1 MLARLTRL
9 MAISPV
15 RRQSLIGLFT
25 TIGSTLLGFAATVYI
40 AHAAGAEALGA
51 FYLLSAYL
59 GFLLLASDPGLGGAA
74 AQRIAG
80 RDEPAAYFSAYAAIR
95 AGLAIAIAAG
105 FVVAAP
111 LLVDLGRAGLVS
123 WLALA
128 LLASTVAGI
137 AATGVW
143 STGNAG
149 IGQVAELVGVGVRVL
164 VQVLAVA
171 AGYGAAG
178 LAGGLVVGTLGAALV
193 NLRFLSLR
201 PGRFAARHLA
211 ALGPFAFWTFLVT
224 LVAVVSANA
233 DTILIGYFLSD
244 REVALYRTPLQLA
257 ALAVLSTMPL
267 RASLAPRIV
276 GWTAAGEL
284 GEVAGALARAWT
296 FALLLAAPVAVGGI
310 LLADQLLYFL
320 YGAEFAV
327 AAPAFAVL
335 LVAQLVSVGSLLEG
349 MALSAVGRPRGA
361 FAAAGAG
368 AVVLVLADLA
378 LIPMLGTAGAALALL
393 ASVAV
398 STMLARVLL
407 GRTIRVRLERRPL
420 GAIALAAGLMA
431 GAVVAYRA
439 LVPPDSLPLLVG
451 AVVLGA
457 AVYLGAV
464 LALDPTI
471 RSEVAGLARALL

>member
-1 MLARLTRL
+1 

-40 AHAAGAEALGA
+40 AHVAGAEALGA

-80 RDEPAAYFSAYAAIR
+80 RDEPAAYFSAYTAVR
-95 AGLAIAIAAG
+95 VGLAVAIAAG
-105 FVVAAP
+105 LVAAGP

-123 WLALA
+123 WLVLA
-128 LLASTVAGI
+128 LLVSTLAGI

-149 IGQVAELVGVGVRVL
+149 IGQVAELVGVGARVL

-178 LAGGLVVGTLGAALV
+178 LAGGLVAGTLVAALV

-201 PGRFAARHLA
+201 PDRFAARHLA

-233 DTILIGYFLSD
+233 DTILIGYLLSD

-257 ALAVLSTMPL
+257 ALAVLSTMQIG
-267 RASLAPRIV
+267 RAHV
-276 GWTAAGEL
+276 
-284 GEVAGALARAWT
+284 
-296 FALLLAAPVAVGGI
+296 
-310 LLADQLLYFL
+310 
-320 YGAEFAV
+320 
-327 AAPAFAVL
+327 
-335 LVAQLVSVGSLLEG
+335 
-349 MALSAVGRPRGA
+349 
-361 FAAAGAG
+361 
-368 AVVLVLADLA
+368 
-378 LIPMLGTAGAALALL
+378 
-393 ASVAV
+393 
-398 STMLARVLL
+398 
-407 GRTIRVRLERRPL
+407 
-420 GAIALAAGLMA
+420 
-431 GAVVAYRA
+431 
-439 LVPPDSLPLLVG
+439 
-451 AVVLGA
+451 
-457 AVYLGAV
+457 
-464 LALDPTI
+464 
-471 RSEVAGLARALL
+471 